1 MKFRTIRTL
10 PALAG
15 LVLGLLFD
23 PGPIVAQSVAGP
35 VLGYVLDRTAGALR
49 PIRGIPGAATMGD
62 PIELDASLA
71 DVSISPE
78 QDYALAADSNGGD
91 LVLIDLTGGAVA
103 RRFAGAFVRPQRVAI
118 SPGGG
123 TAALVDLDE
132 RRVQILSGLPNAPSA
147 TRDLSLDPGLTDI
160 EALAVSDDGTSLLVA
175 TRGAVYVARE
185 QGFERLIEARVP
197 RAISYF
203 RNSHDALIADFEAN
217 HVVLVRDITGA
228 AETST
233 LASQRNGIVR
243 PVAVQ
248 PSADGRRV
256 FVANSRTARI
266 SVIDLETGDVTH
278 LACSAVPAGLF
289 PLRGG
294 SVFRLNELAGTP
306 LFVLDGGAERAR
318 IVFVPPPVE

>member
-1 MKFRTIRTL
+1 MRLTAIRTL

-62 PIELDASLA
+62 PIELDAPLA

-78 QDYALAADSNGGD
+78 QDYALAADSKSGD
-91 LVLIDLTGGAVA
+91 LVLIDLAGGPAAA
-103 RRFAGAFVRPQRVAI
+103 RRFAGAFVRPQRLAI

-123 TAALVDLDE
+123 VAALVDLDE
-132 RRVQILSGLPNAPSA
+132 RRVQILSGLPHAPST
-147 TRDLSLDPGLTDI
+147 TRDLPLDPGLADI
-160 EALAVSDDGTSLLVA
+160 EALAVSDDGASLLVA

-217 HVVLVRDITGA
+217 HVVLVRDVTGA
-228 AETST
+228 AET
-233 LASQRNGIVR
+233 
-243 PVAVQ
+243 
-248 PSADGRRV
+248 
-256 FVANSRTARI
+256 F
-266 SVIDLETGDVTH
+266 
-278 LACSAVPAGLF
+278 
-289 PLRGG
+289 
-294 SVFRLNELAGTP
+294 
-306 LFVLDGGAERAR
+306 
-318 IVFVPPPVE
+318 